1 MTEVVCKDCLGEKV
15 KFQTND
21 TTGDLE
27 KVTGDKLITAKTST
41 HKNKIVLKK
50 SQIVLKDHMSLGDCE
65 IHDGMIL
72 RFYYQ

>member
-27 KVTGDKLITAKTST
+27 KLITAKTST